1 MNLSET
7 GSSSNMSS
15 RIFDDSAVVTNHPPS
30 QHKDEIDF
38 TKKTQ
43 QDVDE
48 SRVTE
53 TEVKKL
59 IPENPDAS
67 AKLANFLDKVK
78 NDERFQFS
86 LPSHS
91 VSKEDMPD
99 NNETKITFGTDIHSD
114 STINE
119 SKFLKGLENSKYEL
133 EEEEEDD

>member
-15 RIFDDSAVVTNHPPS
+15 QIFDDSAVVTNPPPS
-30 QHKDEIDF
+30 QRQDEIDF

-43 QDVDE
+43 QDLDE

-67 AKLANFLDKVK
+67 AKLADF
-78 NDERFQFS
+78 
-86 LPSHS
+86 
-91 VSKEDMPD
+91 
-99 NNETKITFGTDIHSD
+99 FGQS
-114 STINE
+114 E
-119 SKFLKGLENSKYEL
+119 KR
-133 EEEEEDD
+133 